1 MKNRGKAPYAISL
14 GLILVCAGMLFAQ
27 STADRTLFV
36 NGKSAGTVVQIGGH
50 SYVDIDTVV
59 QITNGSVTIEPNRI
73 LLTIA
78 GSSPASNSAA
88 ATPPPLPG
96 LSREFTRAAIAEL
109 AEMREWRG
117 AVGTILTYGVPVVGT
132 WPQDYRDRVESDLA
146 QVAVAATSAYDQ
158 DALQLLRNEFGNL
171 SQWASDVV
179 STRQAMNATNTV
191 NPNAVQNDQALKKIS
206 DCSQFL
212 SSMLV
217 TGVFADNASCH

>member
-1 MKNRGKAPYAISL
+1 MKNLGKAPYVILFAI
-14 GLILVCAGMLFAQ
+14 ILACAGMLFAQ

-36 NGKSAGTVVQIGGH
+36 NGKSEGTVVQIGGH
-50 SYVDIDTVV
+50 SYVDIDTVA
-59 QITNGSVTIEPNRI
+59 QITNGSVTIEPDRI

-78 GSSPASNSAA
+78 GSSPASNPVAVA
-88 ATPPPLPG
+88 PPPLPG